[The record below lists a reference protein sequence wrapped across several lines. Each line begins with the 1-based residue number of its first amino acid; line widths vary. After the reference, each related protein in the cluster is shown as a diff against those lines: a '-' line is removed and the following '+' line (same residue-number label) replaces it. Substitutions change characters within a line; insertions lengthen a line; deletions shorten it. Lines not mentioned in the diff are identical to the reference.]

1 MDSSRE
7 IFTINFMG
15 KMNKK
20 GGKKKRKKNVK
31 KKGECD

>member
-20 GGKKKRKKNVK
+20 GGKKEKKNVN

>member
-20 GGKKKRKKNVK
+20 GGKKKEKKM
-31 KKGECD
+31 